1 MLLIPMEARPTS
13 RESSAARTLHL
24 EGEPQSSDLPGV
36 LRGKEKGLGVE
47 ESSAHR
53 AAGRSTP
60 RALQQPRGL
69 RFCDLF
75 HRETPQ
81 QASSGERAGAR
92 WVVPPPPH

>member
-13 RESSAARTLHL
+13 RENLAAQTLHL

-60 RALQQPRGL
+60 ALCSSPGDCASVTSSTGRLPNKQAQGSGRGP
-69 RFCDLF
+69 D
-75 HRETPQ
+75 
-81 QASSGERAGAR
+81 G
-92 WVVPPPPH
+92 